1 MGGSKSS
8 FRFLPR
14 VVTSSQ
20 KTARAQRRWCSCGAT
35 TIDGAVVR
43 LTGDTIHTSG
53 ATAAEEELEEEEPEE
68 EEVWAG
74 ISLRRGGG
82 PITAGAATGSV
93 AMSGEAT
100 RVRRWSG
107 LVAVMEEDGAEAV

>member
-1 MGGSKSS
+1 MMS
-8 FRFLPR
+8 FRFLSR

-35 TIDGAVVR
+35 TIDGAVVS

-53 ATAAEEELEEEEPEE
+53 ARAAEEEVGEEELEEEE
-68 EEVWAG
+68 VWAG
-74 ISLRRGGG
+74 TSLRRGADSV
-82 PITAGAATGSV
+82 TTRAATGSV

-100 RVRRWSG
+100 RVQGWWG
-107 LVAVMEEDGAEAV
+107 TAAVTEEGGVGA

>member
-1 MGGSKSS
+1 MVS
-8 FRFLPR
+8 
-14 VVTSSQ
+14 
-20 KTARAQRRWCSCGAT
+20 
-35 TIDGAVVR
+35 

-53 ATAAEEELEEEEPEE
+53 AAAAEEEVEEEELEE

-74 ISLRRGGG
+74 ISLRRGGDSV
-82 PITAGAATGSV
+82 TTGAATGSV

-107 LVAVMEEDGAEAV
+107 LVAVLEAV